1 MRLTIKNIGVIK
13 EADIEL
19 SGLTV
24 IAGEND
30 SGKST
35 VGKLMFSITKAIG
48 KYKDE
53 LEESK
58 ESDIEKAVERI
69 YFSIRRTL
77 FEDSTHE
84 YKQLRELFYPLY
96 FIDEVNNNEVEAIK
110 SRIHIICIAIFTQPV
125 KFFKK

>member
-1 MRLTIKNIGVIK
+1 MKLTIKNIGVIK

-48 KYKDE
+48 KYQDE

-58 ESDIEKAVERI
+58 ESDIIKTIECI
-69 YFSIRRTL
+69 YFAIRGVI
-77 FEDSTHE
+77 FKGNEYEHE
-84 YKQLRELFYPLY
+84 HEQSRELL
-96 FIDEVNNNEVEAIK
+96 
-110 SRIHIICIAIFTQPV
+110 
-125 KFFKK
+125 

>member
-1 MRLTIKNIGVIK
+1 MKLTIKNIGVIK

-48 KYKDE
+48 KYQENTNIYLQDN
-53 LEESK
+53 LFGVV
-58 ESDIEKAVERI
+58 DIV
-69 YFSIRRTL
+69 FTS
-77 FEDSTHE
+77 
-84 YKQLRELFYPLY
+84 
-96 FIDEVNNNEVEAIK
+96 NEGYHRFDI
-110 SRIHIICIAIFTQPV
+110 
-125 KFFKK
+125 

>member
-1 MRLTIKNIGVIK
+1 MRLTIINIGVIK

-24 IAGEND
+24 IAGENY

-35 VGKLMFSITKAIG
+35 VGKLMFSITMAIG

-69 YFSIRRTL
+69 
-77 FEDSTHE
+77 
-84 YKQLRELFYPLY
+84 
-96 FIDEVNNNEVEAIK
+96 
-110 SRIHIICIAIFTQPV
+110 
-125 KFFKK
+125 